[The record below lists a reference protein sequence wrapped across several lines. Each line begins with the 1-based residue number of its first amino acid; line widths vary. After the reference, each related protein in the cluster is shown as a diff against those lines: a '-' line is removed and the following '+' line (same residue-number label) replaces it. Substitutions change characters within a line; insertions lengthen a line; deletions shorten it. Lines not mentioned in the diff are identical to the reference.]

1 MSAWMEY
8 LYMQKPM
15 PTNATGVEVLI
26 DVLDSNGNY
35 RNIGSTISDING
47 FFSYDWQPDIP
58 GKFTVVARFAG
69 SESYFA
75 SSAATSFTVMEQPE
89 ATPTPTPPPPSMADI
104 YFLPATIG
112 MILAILA
119 VGLVIILMLRK
130 R

>member
-1 MSAWMEY
+1 
-8 LYMQKPM
+8 MQKPM

-35 RNIGSTISDING
+35 RNIGSTTSDING

-58 GKFTVVARFAG
+58 GKFTVVARFEG
-69 SESYFA
+69 SESYSA

-112 MILAILA
+112 VIIAILA